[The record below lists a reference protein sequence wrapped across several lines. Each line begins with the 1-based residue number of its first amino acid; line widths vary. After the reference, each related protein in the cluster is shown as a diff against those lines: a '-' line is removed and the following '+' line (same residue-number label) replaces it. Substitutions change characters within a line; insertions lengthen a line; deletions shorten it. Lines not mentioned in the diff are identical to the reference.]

1 MKKVIQCKEAPP
13 AIGPYSQAVLVEG
26 FLYTSGMVPLD
37 PATGD
42 VVKGDIKIQTARVF
56 ENLSLILKEAGYTFN
71 DVVKTTVYIKNMDDF
86 GVVNEIYAR
95 YINGSIL
102 PARACV
108 QIAKLPKDVLIE
120 IDLVAYK

>member
-13 AIGPYSQAVLVEG
+13 AIGPYSQAVLVNG

-37 PATGD
+37 PVTGD
-42 VVKGDIKIQTARVF
+42 VVRGDIKIQTARVF
-56 ENLSLILKEAGYTFN
+56 ENLALILQEAGYTFH
-71 DVVKTTVYIKNMDDF
+71 DVVKVTVYIKNMDDF

-108 QIAKLPKDVLIE
+108 QVARLPKDVLIE